1 MALTTTGITTTIV
14 KNAIGLASNNV
25 GALCSSSNINKWSK
39 YKPVRYNSVNI
50 NRSTES
56 WWCAQDGNCGL
67 NIPVYANIA
76 DMFTALRNNTVMW
89 DYLKP
94 SGGATQ
100 PFRIADFGGYEH
112 SAQPPFVPQQL
123 NSTYYATLGT
133 MPTALDLRGNTQY
146 ELNISDFGEAY
157 NLGNM
162 YFGVAICKQ
171 NTSGYKY
178 MTVNTKMNTGGG
190 SNINVPISNE
200 NGNYEVVYFLAENPK
215 LSFLNADISN
225 AFVPVPSAMQI
236 VTIQRSPI
244 TVYVTGTFGSY
255 AANYEITIQ
264 NNQSNTLTLNG
275 CNIAFRY
282 ANKQPTDAFVMGE
295 GNKSL
300 GTVTIQGN
308 SSLTLSGTIF
318 SVGEDYDTL
327 GGYLW
332 FSNSTN
338 SSYNTRGEFEV

>member
-1 MALTTTGITTTIV
+1 MALSNTGITTTIV
-14 KNAIGLASNNV
+14 KNYIGGSNNNI
-25 GALCSSSNINKWSK
+25 GQLCLHPNVNKWAK

-50 NRSTES
+50 NRSTDN
-56 WWCAQDGNCGL
+56 WWKAMDGNCGL
-67 NIPVYANIA
+67 NIPVYPNIA
-76 DMFTALRNNTVMW
+76 AMFTALRNNTVMW

-112 SAQPPFVPQQL
+112 TAQPPFVPQAL
-123 NSTYYATLGT
+123 NSTYYATLNI

-190 SNINVPISNE
+190 SNINVPINNE
-200 NGNYEVVYFLAENPK
+200 NGIYEVVYFLAENPK
-215 LSFLNADISN
+215 LSFFDADISN
-225 AFVPVPSAMQI
+225 AFVPVPGAMKI
-236 VTIQRSPI
+236 VTIQSTPI
-244 TVYVTGTFGSY
+244 TVYVSGTFELM

-264 NNQSNTLTLNG
+264 NNQSNTLTLTG

-282 ANKQPTDAFVMGE
+282 GNKLPSDALVVGE
-295 GNKSL
+295 KNKSL
-300 GTVTIQGN
+300 GTVTVQGN
-308 SSLTLSGTIF
+308 SSLTLTGVITA
-318 SVGEDYDTL
+318 VGADYASL

-338 SSYNTRGEFEV
+338 STYNTRGEFEA